1 MMEAARARVLDDSK
15 VAAHTYTGATVDL
28 RQLSGA
34 ALSRIMHPPGQRIEP
49 HRHDWPVLA
58 IYRIGFYCEENDE
71 AIATFDGP
79 SVVFHPAGADHADE
93 VGEVG
98 LETLSMSFDPAWLG
112 SRARAVLPDRS
123 WSRAGGQAALLAR
136 KLASVWLTAGAT
148 DALLSAATSRFFEDA
163 LGAAEPRRPAWIDDV
178 EASFQSVEPA
188 PSNLH
193 PAWLARAY
201 RAWRGEGLTE
211 TARRRRVERAV
222 QMLRAGGAPLAAIA
236 ADAGF
241 CDQSHMN
248 RCFNVVLG
256 RTPLEVRR
264 EGELLAAVASA

>member
-1 MMEAARARVLDDSK
+1 LDDSK
-15 VAAHTYTGATVDL
+15 VAANHSYTGATVAL
-28 RQLSGA
+28 RETSGA

-58 IYRIGFYCEENDE
+58 IYRLGGYREEIDGAANV
-71 AIATFDGP
+71 FDGP

-93 VGEVG
+93 VGDAG
-98 LETLSMSFDPAWLG
+98 LETISMSFDPAWLDAE
-112 SRARAVLPDRS
+112 ARALLPERS
-123 WSRAGGQAALLAR
+123 WSRAGGAAALAGR
-136 KLASVWLTAGAT
+136 KLATAWLQPIAT
-148 DALLSAATSRFFEDA
+148 DAQLRAAASRFFHEA
-163 LGAAEPRRPAWIDDV
+163 LAAPLPRRPDWIGDV
-178 EASFQSVEPA
+178 DASLENQETETPD
-188 PSNLH
+188 LH

-201 RAWRGEGLTE
+201 RAWRGEGLAE

-222 QMLRAGGAPLAAIA
+222 KMLRANSDTLAGIA

-248 RCFNVVLG
+248 RCFNAVLG

-264 EGELLAAVASA
+264 EASLLAAVA